1 MRILHIS
8 KYYFPYLGG
17 VENICKYLV
26 ERMPQHDTSVV
37 CFNDGKAN
45 AVDDV
50 NGHRVYRAG
59 AFVSIARQALSLSY
73 KNGLRWAILAE
84 KPDVIQFHWAN
95 PFPAILLRMVMPE
108 DVRLVVHWHMDIIR
122 QWYLYW
128 AIRPWERWLIGRADR
143 IVVTSPQYRDGSKP
157 LRGVKDKVR
166 IVPNAIDS
174 DKLELRPGDVE
185 RISGIKALYGGRPIV
200 FFMGRH
206 TKYKGLPHLIESE
219 RYMRSDCVVVIGGN
233 GPLTDK
239 LKTLAEKRGAERIR
253 FAGRLSDDELRCY
266 LHAADVFAFPS
277 ITKNEA
283 FGVALAEAMYC
294 RTPAVTFTIEG
305 SGVNWVNLDGVT
317 GLEVPNGDD
326 RAYAEAIDRLVND
339 VSLRRKFAEAAYERV
354 AGNFLISHMTEA
366 MENVYKE
373 IDDNNK
379 MNINM
384 LQKESGGVN
393 VTSHLLARLWPIT
406 EGGLRHESGHRSGM
420 ACHGRWL

>member
-8 KYYFPYLGG
+8 KYYFPYMGG

-26 ERMPQHDTSVV
+26 ERMPWHNTSVV

-73 KNGLRWAILAE
+73 KNGLLWAMLAE

-95 PFPAILLRMVMPE
+95 PFPAILLRMVIPK
-108 DVRLVVHWHMDIIR
+108 DVKLVVHWHMDIIR

-128 AIRPWERWLIGRADR
+128 AIRPWERWLIKRADR

-157 LRGVKDKVR
+157 LQRVKDKVR
-166 IVPNAIDS
+166 IVPNAIDNTVF
-174 DKLELRPGDVE
+174 ELQPGDDM
-185 RISGIKALYGGRPIV
+185 RIKEIKEKYSGKPIV

-206 TKYKGLPHLIESE
+206 TKYKGLPHLIEAE
-219 RYMRSDCVVVIGGN
+219 RYMQTDCVIVIGGN

-239 LKTLAEKRGAERIR
+239 LKTQAERRGTKRIH
-253 FAGRLSDDELRCY
+253 FVGRLSDDDLRCY
-266 LHAADVFAFPS
+266 LYAASVFAFPS
-277 ITKNEA
+277 VTKNEA

-294 RTPAVTFTIEG
+294 KTPAVTFTIKG
-305 SGVNWVNLDGVT
+305 SGVNWVNLDGIT
-317 GLEVPNGDD
+317 GIEVPQGKDQDLLYAQALDTLLAD
-326 RAYAEAIDRLVND
+326 RELQTRYAETAH
-339 VSLRRKFAEAAYERV
+339 ERV
-354 AGNFLISHMTEA
+354 AKNFLIGHMVEA

-373 IDDNNK
+373 I
-379 MNINM
+379 M
-384 LQKESGGVN
+384 
-393 VTSHLLARLWPIT
+393 T
-406 EGGLRHESGHRSGM
+406 
-420 ACHGRWL
+420 